1 MSAWEES
8 PVKEKRRKSKSTKEK
23 HNGHCVIHIVKTET
37 KDKVAKFTE
46 NPWKV
51 SIKCSFF

>member
-23 HNGHCVIHIVKTET
+23 HNRHCVIHIVKTET
-37 KDKVAKFTE
+37 KDKVAEFTE